1 MDYTCRGNW
10 YGSFECRTDLDETLA
25 DCRLEKG
32 SGVFMAVLKEMLGEE
47 GLDGKIKVTSL
58 FAPEPEKCM
67 GLIGKQG

>member
-1 MDYTCRGNW
+1 
-10 YGSFECRTDLDETLA
+10 
-25 DCRLEKG
+25 
-32 SGVFMAVLKEMLGEE
+32 MAVLKEMLGEE